1 MRNQAR
7 IFLAAVMYYTRIPC
21 PAWADHSDWHREKSA
36 VYLPLIGWIAGGSSA
51 VVFWMASQLFPVSL
65 SLVFAIAASVLVT
78 GAIHED
84 GFADACD
91 GFGGGWTREQVL
103 DIMKDSRIGT
113 FGVVGIVFIL
123 AFKYLILIQFP
134 TAVVPVLFIA
144 GHSLS
149 RIAPVSLMQYMDYAR
164 NKNEG
169 KVAAL
174 KLDTAELGIAF
185 TWGILPLTLFGQ
197 WIYAVLIVP
206 VLLTAFLMGL
216 YFRKKIHG
224 YTGDCLGAAQQV
236 SEVVFYLSV
245 YVLQWTFT

>member
-7 IFLAAVMYYTRIPC
+7 IFLAAVMYYTQIPC
-21 PAWADHSDWHREKSA
+21 PAWVGHSDWHREKSA

-65 SLVFAIAASVLVT
+65 SLVLAIAVSVLVT

-84 GFADACD
+84 GFADVCD

-113 FGVVGIVFIL
+113 FGAIGLVFIL
-123 AFKYLILIQFP
+123 AVKYLILIQFP
-134 TAVVPVLFIA
+134 TGVMPVLFIA

-149 RIAPVSLMQYMDYAR
+149 RIAPVLLMQHLDYAR
-164 NKNEG
+164 NENEG
-169 KVAAL
+169 KVASQ
-174 KLDTAELGIAF
+174 KLDAVELGIAF
-185 TWGILPLTLFGQ
+185 AWSVLPLFLFDQ

-216 YFRKKIHG
+216 YFRKKIYG

-245 YVLQWTFT
+245 YLLRWTFT